1 MDITQIRRHLEMHDV
16 KPSHH
21 RIKVYQYLVE
31 NRNHPN
37 VDMIYRELSDE
48 IPTLSRTT
56 VYNTL
61 NLFVERD
68 LVSLITIA
76 ENEMR
81 YDADTSMHGH
91 FRCRHCGT
99 IYDLRLKDSALE
111 FENLD
116 NFRVDASHLYF
127 KGLCANC
134 LAEAGNK

>member
-1 MDITQIRRHLEMHDV
+1 MDITQIRRHLETHDV

-116 NFRVDASHLYF
+116 NFRVDESHLYF

>member
-1 MDITQIRRHLEMHDV
+1 MDISHIRQHLEMHDV

-37 VDMIYRELSDE
+37 ADMIYRELSAE
-48 IPTLSRTT
+48 IPTLSKTT

-61 NLFVERD
+61 SLFVEKG

-81 YDADTSMHGH
+81 YDADTSLHGH
-91 FRCRHCGT
+91 FRCHSCST
-99 IYDLRLKDSALE
+99 ITDLRLRDSTLD
-111 FENLD
+111 FEDLD
-116 NFRVDASHLYF
+116 QYRVDESHLYF

-134 LAEAGNK
+134 LSEGRQ